1 MRKALVILIALL
13 GAALAQGQVTITYWQ
28 YDFRS
33 KVEAVNELIKKF
45 EAANP
50 GIKVQHQTFP
60 FDAYQQKV
68 ASSIPAGQGPDVVN
82 LFYGWLPPGSR
93 PGICNPCPPST
104 SRCWIASSRAWP
116 RPPR

>member
-1 MRKALVILIALL
+1 MRKALFILTVLL

-28 YDFRS
+28 YDFKS

-50 GIKVQHQTFP
+50 GIKVLHQTFP

-82 LFYGWLPPGSR
+82 LFYGWLPTWVKAGYLQPLPAEYTR
-93 PGICNPCPPST
+93 VLDNEF
-104 SRCWIASSRAWP
+104 SSWP